1 MPDLKIS
8 QLPPVGTLELN
19 AQFAIEQDG
28 TTFRTYLSEVLNGVN
43 DNEATE
49 VLVDGVTIQGN
60 GVSTPLSVIRPVP
73 GGGILG
79 DVLTVSTGGA
89 LIWTAPTGTGDNW
102 GTQVVAHDATL
113 TGDGTT
119 SNTLKVA
126 NPLPAIGTEGQ
137 VLTVVSGNPTWQTA
151 TGDNWGTQV
160 VAHDA
165 TLTGDGTTGNTL
177 KVANPLPAVGTEGQV
192 LTVVSGNPTWQTAT
206 GDNWGTQVVEHDTSL
221 IGDGTIADPLGIST
235 VGAATGEYLQF
246 DGTNLVWSIPDSEG
260 SGDNWGTQV
269 VAHDATLT
277 GDGTTGNTLKVAN
290 PLPAVGTEGQILT
303 IVSGNPTWQTATGDN
318 WGTQVVAHDATLTG
332 DCTTGNTLKVANPL
346 PAMGTEGQVLT
357 VVSGNPTW
365 QTATGD
371 NWGTQV
377 VAHDATLTGD
387 GTTGNTLK
395 VANPLPAVGTEG
407 QVLTVVSGN
416 PIWQTPSGGSYTA
429 GIGIE
434 IVGTEIKHKTNPGGH
449 SGDVLQAANT
459 MDLIVTGLQQV
470 GISSTAPTNGQ
481 VLTYNGTQWAAA
493 TPSGGTYTAGLG
505 IDITGT
511 TIAHKDGANG
521 HTGDVSQTASSM
533 ALTVTGLRNIAVSST
548 APTNGQVL
556 TYNGTQ
562 WAAATPSSLP
572 TGTIHQTLRHDG
584 TNWVADSYLKNAANT
599 SGLPGLQVGTL
610 YSDVVPTLLLHDN
623 NRNIQSFAIYNNSTP
638 ASITNTLY
646 FGDLQVANAG
656 YTNQGLYLVVKN
668 TSNTTNSHVKGIEVD
683 VTAANT
689 NSTAHGVWIKS
700 RNTANSSNNFALRLD
715 DGNAAVNKV
724 WTCLNTNGDGQWQTP
739 SGGTYTAGLGIDI
752 TGTTIAHKD
761 GANGHTGDV
770 SQTTS
775 SMALTVTG
783 LRNIAISTTTPTNG
797 QVLTYNGTQWAPA
810 TPSSLPSG
818 TTNQTLRHNE
828 TNWVANSLLRVTSA
842 KIEMGDTGSDAATLF
857 VNNSAETYSA
867 IVHQN
872 KTLTALGTVYGVYAT
887 AKGSDTTFTTNC
899 AGYFKAENG
908 RYNYSLRLEDGLQA
922 QYKIL
927 MCGDSSGFAKWQTP
941 ATAIKG
947 GDAGAVTGSRGGNAA
962 LANLLTK
969 LALYGLIIDNTTT

>member
-1 MPDLKIS
+1 M
-8 QLPPVGTLELN
+8 
-19 AQFAIEQDG
+19 
-28 TTFRTYLSEVLNGVN
+28 
-43 DNEATE
+43 
-49 VLVDGVTIQGN
+49 
-60 GVSTPLSVIRPVP
+60 
-73 GGGILG
+73 
-79 DVLTVSTGGA
+79 
-89 LIWTAPTGTGDNW
+89 
-102 GTQVVAHDATL
+102 
-113 TGDGTT
+113 
-119 SNTLKVA
+119 
-126 NPLPAIGTEGQ
+126 
-137 VLTVVSGNPTWQTA
+137 
-151 TGDNWGTQV
+151 
-160 VAHDA
+160 
-165 TLTGDGTTGNTL
+165 
-177 KVANPLPAVGTEGQV
+177 
-192 LTVVSGNPTWQTAT
+192 
-206 GDNWGTQVVEHDTSL
+206 
-221 IGDGTIADPLGIST
+221 
-235 VGAATGEYLQF
+235 
-246 DGTNLVWSIPDSEG
+246 
-260 SGDNWGTQV
+260 
-269 VAHDATLT
+269 
-277 GDGTTGNTLKVAN
+277 
-290 PLPAVGTEGQILT
+290 
-303 IVSGNPTWQTATGDN
+303 
-318 WGTQVVAHDATLTG
+318 
-332 DCTTGNTLKVANPL
+332 
-346 PAMGTEGQVLT
+346 
-357 VVSGNPTW
+357 
-365 QTATGD
+365 
-371 NWGTQV
+371 
-377 VAHDATLTGD
+377 
-387 GTTGNTLK
+387 
-395 VANPLPAVGTEG
+395 
-407 QVLTVVSGN
+407 
-416 PIWQTPSGGSYTA
+416 
-429 GIGIE
+429 
-434 IVGTEIKHKTNPGGH
+434 
-449 SGDVLQAANT
+449 
-459 MDLIVTGLQQV
+459 
-470 GISSTAPTNGQ
+470 
-481 VLTYNGTQWAAA
+481 
-493 TPSGGTYTAGLG
+493 
-505 IDITGT
+505 
-511 TIAHKDGANG
+511 
-521 HTGDVSQTASSM
+521 
-533 ALTVTGLRNIAVSST
+533 
-548 APTNGQVL
+548 
-556 TYNGTQ
+556 
-562 WAAATPSSLP
+562 
-572 TGTIHQTLRHDG
+572 
-584 TNWVADSYLKNAANT
+584 
-599 SGLPGLQVGTL
+599 QVGTL

>member
-89 LIWTAPTGTGDNW
+89 LIWTAPTG
-102 GTQVVAHDATL
+102 
-113 TGDGTT
+113 
-119 SNTLKVA
+119 
-126 NPLPAIGTEGQ
+126 
-137 VLTVVSGNPTWQTA
+137 

-277 GDGTTGNTLKVAN
+277 GD
-290 PLPAVGTEGQILT
+290 
-303 IVSGNPTWQTATGDN
+303 
-318 WGTQVVAHDATLTG
+318 
-332 DCTTGNTLKVANPL
+332 CTTGNTLKVANPL
-346 PAMGTEGQVLT
+346 PAIGTEGQVLT

>member
-277 GDGTTGNTLKVAN
+277 GD
-290 PLPAVGTEGQILT
+290 
-303 IVSGNPTWQTATGDN
+303 
-318 WGTQVVAHDATLTG
+318 
-332 DCTTGNTLKVANPL
+332 C
-346 PAMGTEGQVLT
+346 
-357 VVSGNPTW
+357 
-365 QTATGD
+365 
-371 NWGTQV
+371 
-377 VAHDATLTGD
+377 
-387 GTTGNTLK
+387 TTGNTLK